1 MKITDLINVIANH
14 NRAITDI
21 LLKPIVTSK
30 PHVWMMDSTP
40 DEQLAS
46 RSSQIAD
53 HASRIMALNEAIH
66 AQATGKILPATTKSP
81 NLTHTEN

>member
-14 NRAITDI
+14 NRAIADI
-21 LLKPIVTSK
+21 LLEPIVTSK

-66 AQATGKILPATTKSP
+66 ALSQGRTVTRDGLGDYEIA
-81 NLTHTEN
+81 